1 MGVVEEWIGHRFGM
15 TPARKGVT
23 LEVYGSELRVVG
35 LQSGIDDLITV
46 LVFAGFEVY
55 EDVDM
60 IHVWEE
66 EP

>member
-1 MGVVEEWIGHRFGM
+1 MGVVEDWYRHRFGT
-15 TPARKGVT
+15 TPIRHGVV
-23 LEVYGSELRVVG
+23 LEVYGSELRVYG
-35 LQSGIDDLITV
+35 LQSGIDDLLTV
-46 LVFAGFEVY
+46 LVFDGFEVY